1 MGVLRIDEYG
11 KGSREVP
18 IREEQVRIGRDP
30 EGDVV
35 LTDLGVSRSHARILR
50 RENELLLEDLGS
62 RNGTVINDRKLPA
75 GGTFP
80 LRDGD
85 TIRVGRSFLKVLLR
99 ISRKLATRLGLAAEP
114 RPAETG
120 PVGAPRCL
128 FQLARIDACLLVAA
142 PGRAV
147 AKHTLRSDRVRIG
160 RDPSSDIVIDDPG
173 AAPEHAEI
181 VYNREGFHLV
191 DRDSAGGTFLDGVSI
206 RIARIEHR
214 SFIRFG
220 KQMALFVL
228 SEEGVEGPEAPFTL
242 RDRLAASYPEK
253 TLEIQSAFQ
262 DCRFEGADFAAEL
275 ILRGVLSPEE
285 WWAATRDLPREDARK
300 ASSRFTRILRRFG
313 K

>member
-11 KGSREVP
+11 KGPREVP

-35 LTDLGVSRSHARILR
+35 LSDLGVSRSHARILR

-85 TIRVGRSFLKVLLR
+85 TIRVGRSFLKVLIR
-99 ISRKLATRLGLAAEP
+99 ISRKIATRLGLASEA
-114 RPAETG
+114 RPAEATAG
-120 PVGAPRCL
+120 RAPRCL
-128 FQLARIDACLLVAA
+128 FQLARIEACLLVAA
-142 PGRAV
+142 PGRSV
-147 AKHTLRSDRVRIG
+147 VKHTLSSDRVRVG
-160 RDPSSDIVIDDPG
+160 RDSSSDIVLDDAG
-173 AAPEHAEI
+173 ASPEHAEI

-206 RIARIEHR
+206 RIARLEHR

-228 SEEGVEGPEAPFTL
+228 SEEGVEAPEASFTL
-242 RDRLAASYPEK
+242 RDRLSASFPEK
-253 TLEIQSAFQ
+253 KREIQAGFQ
-262 DCRFEGADFAAEL
+262 DCRFEGGDFAAEL

-285 WWAATRDLPREDARK
+285 WWAATRDLPREDAKK
-300 ASSRFTRILRRFG
+300 ASGRFTRILRRFG